1 MKNIVIV
8 GAGSAGLITAAHFK
22 NYWEDDVNITVYYDS
37 KCKNISVGESTTPS
51 IVDFLTEVVGI
62 SVNDF
67 LKRTNSTIKLGVNFK
82 NWIPGTEYFH
92 GFDEI
97 EEDRYTGT
105 PFSIIYSLLNDLPYN
120 GGVHNNKATNLILQS
135 PEPIGNE
142 YALHIDVQEFS
153 DFLFEELKDKV
164 NFIDDIVEDVN
175 VKDKNIESI
184 RCKNSGVVK
193 ADFFIDA
200 SGFDKVLFK
209 HLDSE
214 WEDISDILPID
225 RAIPYQIPNN
235 SEEIPS
241 YTLAEA
247 TKNGWIWRIPIGNRY
262 GTGYMYSSKFTTD
275 EEAMEDY
282 NSWLLENYNEELKT
296 DRIIKYNPGY
306 YKELWIGN
314 CFAVGLTSGFMEP
327 LEAFSLH
334 SMMELIE
341 YFLYCNP
348 TIKNLSYNR
357 KFLNTVSYEY
367 LGGITKFIALHYNTN
382 RLDSKFWKYM
392 TTNKMEWVR
401 DLDEKCKEECH
412 VIKESLVSDSYDSI
426 VETESQVQIANG
438 LNMIN
443 KEAMSEYLFSINNE
457 LREEVLEYAALEYT
471 SIEKYRKEFEYI
483 SHKEFLES
491 IKVGDYDDDK

>member
-8 GAGSAGLITAAHFK
+8 GAGSAGLITATYFK
-22 NYWEDDVNITVYYDS
+22 KYWEDDVNITVYYDS
-37 KCKNISVGESTTPS
+37 KCKNISVGESTTPN
-51 IVDFLTEVVGI
+51 IIDFITDIVGI

-82 NWIPGTEYFH
+82 NWIPDTEYFH

-97 EEDRYTGT
+97 EEDRYTET
-105 PFSIIYSLLNDLPYN
+105 PYSIIYSLLNNLPYN
-120 GGVHNNKATNLILQS
+120 GGVQNNNANNLILKS
-135 PEPIGNE
+135 PVTIGDE
-142 YALHIDVQEFS
+142 YALHIDAQEFS

-175 VKDKNIESI
+175 VKDTNIESI

-193 ADFFIDA
+193 ADLFIDA
-200 SGFDKVLFK
+200 SGFNKVLFR
-209 HLDSE
+209 HLDPE
-214 WEDISDILPID
+214 WEDISDILPMD
-225 RAIPYQIPNN
+225 RAIPYQIPNK
-235 SEEIPS
+235 SGEIPS

-262 GTGYMYSSKFTTD
+262 GTGYMYSSKFTSD

-306 YKELWIGN
+306 YKEVWIGN
-314 CFAVGLTSGFMEP
+314 CLAVGLTSGFIEP
-327 LEAFSLH
+327 LEAFSIDMIIH
-334 SMMELIE
+334 LIE
-341 YFLYCNP
+341 YFLACNP

-357 KFLNTVSYEY
+357 KILNKNYYEY
-367 LGGITKFIALHYNTN
+367 CGDLTKWIALHYNTN

-392 TTNKMEWVR
+392 TTNKMEWVS
-401 DLDEKCKEECH
+401 DLEEKCKEEYIDITGT
-412 VIKESLVSDSYDSI
+412 VDISFSFSM
-426 VETESQVQIANG
+426 ESQNQIMNG

-443 KEAMSEYLFSINNE
+443 KEGISEYLFSLSNE
-457 LREEVLEYAALEYT
+457 IREEVLENAALEYT
-471 SIEKYRKEFEYI
+471 SLEKYRKEFEYI
-483 SHKEFLES
+483 SHKDFLES
-491 IKVGDYDDDK
+491 IKVGDYMYDK

>member
-8 GAGSAGLITAAHFK
+8 GAGSAGLITAAYFK

-37 KCKNISVGESTTPS
+37 KCKNISVGESTTPL
-51 IVDFLTEVVGI
+51 IVNFITDIVGI

-97 EEDRYTGT
+97 EDDRYTAT
-105 PFSIIYSLLNDLPYN
+105 PYSIIYSLLNNLPYN
-120 GGVHNNKATNLILQS
+120 GGVHNNNATNLILKS
-135 PEPIGNE
+135 PESIGDE
-142 YALHIDVQEFS
+142 YAFHIDCQEFS
-153 DFLFEELKDKV
+153 EFLFNELKDEV
-164 NFIDDIVEDVN
+164 NFIDDIIEDVN
-175 VKDKNIESI
+175 IDGKNIESI
-184 RCKNSGVVK
+184 KCKNSGVVK

-200 SGFDKVLFK
+200 SGFNKVLFK
-209 HLDSE
+209 HLDPE
-214 WEDISDILPID
+214 WEDISDTLPID

-247 TKNGWIWRIPIGNRY
+247 TKNGWIWRIPIKNRY
-262 GTGYMYSSKFTTD
+262 GTGYMYSSKFTSD

-282 NSWLLENYNEELKT
+282 NSWLLENYNEEIKT

-306 YKELWIGN
+306 YKEVWIGN
-314 CFAVGLTSGFMEP
+314 CLAVGLTAGFIEP
-327 LEAFSLH
+327 LEAFSIMH
-334 SMMELIE
+334 IMTLIE

-357 KFLNTVSYEY
+357 KYLNKINYEFC
-367 LGGITKFIALHYNTN
+367 IEMTKWIALHYNTN

-392 TTNKMEWVR
+392 TTNKMEWVS
-401 DLDEKCKEECH
+401 DLEEKCK
-412 VIKESLVSDSYDSI
+412 KEYIDITGSLDICKLFS
-426 VETESQVQIANG
+426 TESQIQIING
-438 LNMIN
+438 LNMFN
-443 KEAMSEYLFSINNE
+443 KEGMSEYLFSLSNE
-457 LREEVLEYAALEYT
+457 LREEVLENAALEYT